1 MNKTPKIILIMIA
14 VFVLLGLMA
23 VNGPTVTFAAVS
35 IKDCKQWHTV
45 KTGEYLSQI
54 ARTYGT
60 DYRTIVEINSLVNPN
75 VIYPN
80 QQLCVSLVSGNPPV
94 IPVVTGSANIVAASV
109 KEDTSVTL
117 QARNLTALTRYT
129 VYLSSNKTSYSPL
142 TYVGVVTTDKDG
154 AFKVTYTIP
163 KKLIDVAKIKVTILS
178 TKGDRVSNWFYNATI
193 EGNTGGVSAPAASI
207 VVDSSK
213 LNKWVKIKGSNLPA
227 QLTYQV
233 FIGKEGSEGLN
244 GFQVGSLTVAKNGS
258 VLSSFDIPVQ
268 YKDKAKLDIRLVNE
282 PYGIVY
288 YQTFANKNK

>member
-1 MNKTPKIILIMIA
+1 MIA